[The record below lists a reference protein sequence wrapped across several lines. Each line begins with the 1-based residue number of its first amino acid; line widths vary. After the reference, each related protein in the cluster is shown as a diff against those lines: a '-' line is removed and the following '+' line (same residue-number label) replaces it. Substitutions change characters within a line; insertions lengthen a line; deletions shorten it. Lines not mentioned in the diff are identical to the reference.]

1 MSKSVFILF
10 VIIID
15 NFNLFRS
22 LAVKGA
28 ARSLSIAKF
37 HIGINTFYEL
47 PLGFI
52 LGPIDFLPLHGSEK
66 GLSNS
71 VIMKAV

>member
-1 MSKSVFILF
+1 M
-10 VIIID
+10 
-15 NFNLFRS
+15 
-22 LAVKGA
+22 KGA
-28 ARSLSIAKF
+28 ARSLGIAKF

-66 GLSNS
+66 GLCNS
-71 VIMKAV
+71 IIMRAA